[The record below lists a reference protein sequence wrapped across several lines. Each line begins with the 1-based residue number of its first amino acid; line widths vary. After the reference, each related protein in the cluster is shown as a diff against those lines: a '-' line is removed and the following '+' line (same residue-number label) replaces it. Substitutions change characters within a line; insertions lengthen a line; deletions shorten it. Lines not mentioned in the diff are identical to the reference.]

1 MACENKHLPDKRSP
15 VRELSGTGE
24 APCGGDEKASSKN
37 ERRNKEKLSIVHSV
51 YTITKHQSSRV
62 FEDFTLYLYQRD
74 LC

>member
-1 MACENKHLPDKRSP
+1 MARENKHLPDKRSP

-37 ERRNKEKLSIVHSV
+37 KRKNKKLSIVQPV
-51 YTITKHQSSRV
+51 YTITRHQSSRV